1 MTHCPH
7 IADSQRTGR
16 RKSETR
22 NGRNGS
28 GALDGRRCCPP
39 QGKSASRVRA
49 WRGSSVWSVGTTTA
63 GTPVVVAGFCG
74 RIRESSVTTE
84 VPERGRT
91 LVPGRTIVRNS
102 GWRARVRVTALPV
115 GGAPGTGRTLLLNR
129 NGAGGRLAETDLAD
143 SRSRARRALGG
154 GFVRNGHNTPLG
166 TGSEGRLALDHGRVG
181 PGVPSFRNFPVA
193 LVHDFGRRSSIPTTI
208 CTISTHLATADA
220 IVA

>member
-1 MTHCPH
+1 MYRFP
-7 IADSQRTGR
+7 SVSGRTGKWLSIHLPDTSRYFMYPR
-16 RKSETR
+16 RRCIDPPSER
-22 NGRNGS
+22 
-28 GALDGRRCCPP
+28 GRRCMC
-39 QGKSASRVRA
+39 
-49 WRGSSVWSVGTTTA
+49 
-63 GTPVVVAGFCG
+63 
-74 RIRESSVTTE
+74 
-84 VPERGRT
+84 PERGRT

-154 GFVRNGHNTPLG
+154 GFVRNGHNTPLV

-193 LVHDFGRRSSIPTTI
+193 LVHDFGRRSSIPTSI